1 LALAMYRH
9 LLVPLDATDLS
20 IQVVGNAVAFAR
32 HIRARITFFHVAPD
46 PDDAM
51 GRDLELLRVTSP
63 ADFQY
68 ARDGRT
74 RELLAKA
81 EAAAR
86 AKGVA
91 CESQWTAGSKPAPAI
106 IEAARSRNCDLIFMA
121 THAQGGKL
129 GMALSSDTVT
139 VLLNAGMPVLV
150 SSAGEPKPPE
160 RAVAVIRDDH
170 RAMAAVVHAWM
181 GSLAAACKSGKPAD
195 AEIMRATLTY
205 MSSFPM
211 AVHHPREE
219 MWLFSR
225 IRARTHALDAVLDEL
240 SRQHI
245 YEHAIMEELS
255 ALVDALE
262 AAVDGPQ
269 AIEATKRLEQAVS
282 RYAEFYWDHMGRE
295 EAVVLPA
302 AQEHLLNSDWADI
315 NKGFE
320 EVADSREFRQ
330 LMAKVVAQ

>member
-1 LALAMYRH
+1 MYRH

-20 IQVVGNAVAFAR
+20 IQVVGKAVAFAR
-32 HIRARITFFHVAPD
+32 QLHARITFFHVAPN
-46 PDDAM
+46 PDDVM
-51 GRDLELLRVTSP
+51 GADLELLRVTSP
-63 ADFQY
+63 ADYQY

-74 RELLAKA
+74 HELLAKA

-86 AKGVA
+86 AMGVA
-91 CESQWTAGSKPAPAI
+91 SESQWKVGAKPAPAI
-106 IEAARSRNCDLIFMA
+106 IEAARLSGCDLIFMA
-121 THAQGGKL
+121 THGHGGKL
-129 GMALSSDTVT
+129 GMALTSDTLT
-139 VLLNAGMPVLV
+139 VLLNAGVPVLV
-150 SSAGEPKPPE
+150 CSAGDPKPPE

-170 RAMAAVVHAWM
+170 RAMAAVVHAWT
-181 GSLAAACKSGKPAD
+181 GNLAAACKAGKPAD
-195 AEIMRATLTY
+195 AQIMRATLSY

-219 MWLFSR
+219 TWLFSR
-225 IRARTHALDAVLDEL
+225 IRARTHALDAELDEL

-245 YEHAIMEELS
+245 YEHAIMEELAS
-255 ALVDALE
+255 LVDALE
-262 AAVDGPQ
+262 AAVNGPQ
-269 AIEATKRLEQAVS
+269 AMEATTRLEQAVS

-302 AQEHLLNSDWADI
+302 AQEHLLNSDWAEI

-330 LMAKVVAQ
+330 LMAKIVAK

>member
-1 LALAMYRH
+1 MYRH

-20 IQVVGNAVAFAR
+20 IQVVGNAVEFAR
-32 HIRARITFFHVAPD
+32 QLRAQITFFHVAPE

-51 GRDLELLRVTSP
+51 GHDIEILRVTSP
-63 ADFQY
+63 ADYQY

-91 CESQWTAGSKPAPAI
+91 CESHWKAGAKPAAAI
-106 IEAARSRNCDLIFMA
+106 IEEARSRDCDLIFMA

-129 GMALSSDTVT
+129 GMALSSDTLT

-150 SSAGEPKPPE
+150 CSAGEPKPPE
-160 RAVAVIRDDH
+160 RASAVIRDDH
-170 RAMAAVVHAWM
+170 RAMAAVVHAWT
-181 GSLAAACKSGKPAD
+181 GKLAAASQAGKPAD
-195 AEIMRATLTY
+195 AGIMRDMLTY

-219 MWLFSR
+219 VWLFAR
-225 IRARTHALDAVLDEL
+225 IRARTHALDDELDEL

-255 ALVDALE
+255 SLVDALE
-262 AAVDGPQ
+262 AAVDEPQ
-269 AIEATKRLEQAVS
+269 AIEATRRLEQAVS
-282 RYAEFYWDHMGRE
+282 RYAAFYWDHMGRE

-302 AQEHLLNSDWADI
+302 AQEHLLNSDWAEI

-330 LMAKVVAQ
+330 LMAKVVAR

>member
-1 LALAMYRH
+1 MYRH

-32 HIRARITFFHVAPD
+32 QLRARITFFHVAPD
-46 PDDAM
+46 PDAAM
-51 GRDLELLRVTSP
+51 GGDLELLRVTSP
-63 ADFQY
+63 ADYQY

-86 AKGVA
+86 AKGVD
-91 CESQWTAGSKPAPAI
+91 CESQWQAGSKPGPAI
-106 IEAARSRNCDLIFMA
+106 IEAARSRDCDLIFMA
-121 THAQGGKL
+121 THGHGGKL
-129 GMALSSDTVT
+129 GMALSSNTLT
-139 VLLNAGMPVLV
+139 VLLNAGMPVFV
-150 SSAGEPKPPE
+150 CSAGEPKPPE

-170 RAMAAVVHAWM
+170 RAMAAVVHAWT
-181 GSLAAACKSGKPAD
+181 GTLAAACKAGKPAD
-195 AEIMRATLTY
+195 AGIVRDMLTY

-219 MWLFSR
+219 VWLFSR
-225 IRARTHALDAVLDEL
+225 IRARTHALDDELDEL
-240 SRQHI
+240 SRQHV

-255 ALVDALE
+255 SLVDALE
-262 AAVDGPQ
+262 AAADGPQ
-269 AIEATKRLEQAVS
+269 AIEATTRLEQAVS

-302 AQEHLLNSDWADI
+302 AEEHLLNSDWTEI

-330 LMAKVVAQ
+330 LMAKIVGQ